1 MVLRID
7 VDVTKADGLPRST
20 VTGSL
25 RASHE
30 HKSATQIVIARRYD
44 MATRIKKSYSGQELR
59 AGSELIYSILDHC
72 PRSAVLNQAVVPDSL
87 SRTFPL

>member
-1 MVLRID
+1 MLLLGFGKGLRTD

-25 RASHE
+25 RASPE
-30 HKSATQIVIARRYD
+30 HKSATQVVIARRYD

-59 AGSELIYSILDHC
+59 GASLLIPFSTTVQD
-72 PRSAVLNQAVVPDSL
+72 PRY
-87 SRTFPL
+87 